1 VPIHIHWDNDEKT
14 ILRHDF
20 EGEWTWG
27 EYFELMRERN
37 AHMSSVTHRVDV
49 IANMK
54 PGIMPTG
61 FALNSAKTSLRTAPP
76 NHGIFVIVVNAVV
89 STMLDVFKQFD
100 RDTGTILRAANS
112 VEEAREIIRQE
123 REKDAQ
129 DKLDA

>member
-1 VPIHIHWDNDEKT
+1 MPIHINWDDEEKT

-27 EYFELMRERN
+27 DFFELMRSRN
-37 AHMSSVTHRVDV
+37 AYMSSVNHRVDV

-54 PGIMPTG
+54 PGIMPIG
-61 FALNSAKTSLRTAPP
+61 FALSSAKTSLRSVPP

-89 STMLDVFKQFD
+89 DTMLDIFKQFD
-100 RDTGTILRAANS
+100 REKAMILRAANS

-123 REKDAQ
+123 RKKDS
-129 DKLDA
+129 KVS

>member
-1 VPIHIHWDNDEKT
+1 MPIYINWDDDEKT

-27 EYFELMRERN
+27 EYFELMRNRN
-37 AHMSSVTHRVDV
+37 AYMSSVDHRVDV

-61 FALNSAKTSLRTAPP
+61 FALSSAKTSLQTVPA

-89 STMLDVFKQFD
+89 DTMLEVFKQFD
-100 RDTGTILRAANS
+100 RETGFFLRAANS
-112 VEEAREIIRQE
+112 VEEAREIIQQE
-123 REKDAQ
+123 RK
-129 DKLDA
+129 KGTLNG